1 MVRVAHAAFGF
12 ILVAA
17 AASSAHAITFDANGK
32 VDGWN
37 VTPFTAANGTT
48 TAGGITSIRQNNI
61 SSISYPGI
69 GAVPSPG
76 GTSGEKFDIE
86 EVHVRNFGTRVEM
99 LVFAS
104 SAFQATAGGSTL
116 NLGDMLLNID
126 GDSAF
131 ELGVVTQTG
140 NAGLDQG
147 RLYEIGS
154 TTGLQNLPGSYFG
167 TAVATEVG
175 AWAITGGTAHDQF
188 AIELASFDY
197 GGSEGPT
204 VAYLYT
210 FDVGFLSNISHMDF
224 QIAWGCGNDVF
235 RGGFDLAPRSTGF
248 EPPAP
253 LPNLASNGI
262 PEPAALVLLMA
273 GVGAI
278 AGRRRRAVRG

>member
-1 MVRVAHAAFGF
+1 MNRYAPACLVILFSAANAG
-12 ILVAA
+12 
-17 AASSAHAITFDANGK
+17 AITFDVNGK

-37 VTPFTAANGTT
+37 VTPFSAPNGSA
-48 TAGGITSIRQNNI
+48 TAGGVTSIRQNNI

-76 GTSGEKFDIE
+76 GTTGERFDIE
-86 EVHVRNFGTRVEM
+86 EVHVRNVGTRVEM

-131 ELGVVTQTG
+131 ELGVVTQSG
-140 NAGLDQG
+140 NAGLDSG
-147 RLYEIGS
+147 RLYEVNG

-167 TAVATEVG
+167 TAIAAEVG
-175 AWAITGGTAHDQF
+175 PWAITSGVGHDQF

-197 GGSEGPT
+197 GGSEGLT
-204 VAYLYT
+204 HVYQYT
-210 FDVGFLSNISHMDF
+210 FELDFLANVPSHIDF
-224 QIAWGCGNDVF
+224 QLAWGCGNDVF
-235 RGGFDLAPRSTGF
+235 RGGFNLAPRSTGF
-248 EPPAP
+248 EPPTP
-253 LPNLASNGI
+253 LPNNASAI

-273 GVGAI
+273 GIGAV
-278 AGRRRRAVRG
+278 AGRWRRAMRT